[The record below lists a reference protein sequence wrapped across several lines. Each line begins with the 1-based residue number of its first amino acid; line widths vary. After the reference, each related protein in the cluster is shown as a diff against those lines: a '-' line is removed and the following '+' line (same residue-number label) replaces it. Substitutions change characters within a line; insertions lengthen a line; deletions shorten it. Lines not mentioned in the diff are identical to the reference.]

1 MKNWCVKGDGSNLFI
16 NTVGNYFNQI
26 GLNDNYRLNFESR
39 KSYYGMNYDELD
51 IRANK
56 LGTIIPLNLFALY
69 YQSGVI
75 DKLFKELNL
84 L

>member
-1 MKNWCVKGDGSNLFI
+1 MKNWCVKGDGSDLLK

-26 GLNDNYRLNFESR
+26 GLNDNYRLNFRSI
-39 KSYYGMNYDELD
+39 KNYYGMYDDELN
-51 IRANK
+51 ILANK
-56 LGTIIPLNLFALY
+56 FGTIIPLNLFALY